1 MGMSFSMTRLSV
13 AGAVVSAEVRH
24 LGVITNGHFLYAGF
38 NPAAM
43 GMHRSFVGGSHLR
56 GAGGCGGAAARC

>member
-24 LGVITNGHFLYAGF
+24 LGVITNRRGLQ
-38 NPAAM
+38 PTAM

-56 GAGGCGGAAARC
+56 GAGGWRCSS